1 MLSGIERH
9 LLQHREDERFISRR
23 SRSQQ
28 HMRVLAFGYIKE
40 HVVDAGARSA
50 PRSSVAA
57 VSKQVCGAWWM
68 AGPLI
73 KPASKSTKKEKTAEM
88 GGLSPSR
95 CLLVQANDTLRRD

>member
-1 MLSGIERH
+1 MDFHRLVPVSVAAQATKWTVEAVLSGIERH
-9 LLQHREDERFISRR
+9 LLQHYSEDERFISRR

-57 VSKQVCGAWWM
+57 VSKQVCGASWL

-73 KPASKSTKKEKTAEM
+73 FTSAV
-88 GGLSPSR
+88 GR
-95 CLLVQANDTLRRD
+95 I